1 MKRRLA
7 AAAGVRRVS
16 MSSPDNTGRPA
27 QAARAGTIFIR
38 AYIRTARAT
47 ISKFCVVLY
56 RKSDLEAPCTFF
68 QLNSMRPNAMRT
80 DLSCVSVLLTDTN
93 PSKPPLLTIPQK
105 CSLPGPQSPTH
116 HTARRALFELNA
128 IRDPKHAGMA
138 CGGHLSCVRGAMP
151 RRPTRHFPQTS
162 SSTQCTYGA

>member
-38 AYIRTARAT
+38 AYIGTARAT
-47 ISKFCVVLY
+47 VLKFCVVRY
-56 RKSDLEAPCTFF
+56 RKSDLQARRTFS
-68 QLNSMRPNAMRT
+68 QLNSMRPNATRT